1 MGASVGDGYQNKK
14 RSSPHTDYEKF
25 EGLTVIRAAE
35 V

>member
-1 MGASVGDGYQNKK
+1 MGVSQGDGYQNKM